1 MKLPR
6 MIADAAVYKS
16 TAHYGNLR
24 PPVPAVTGVTPS
36 FLPAGSYLRSCYA
49 CSTHNNNNFM
59 ICTCPNIKGD
69 PVVTGID
76 NPYACSGAISN
87 CNGSLTCGACPPYL

>member
-16 TAHYGNLR
+16 TGYYGGSR
-24 PPVPAVTGVTPS
+24 RTSPALSGVTPS
-36 FLPAGSYLRSCYA
+36 YLPAGSYLDSCYN
-49 CSTHNNNNFM
+49 CSINGNLM
-59 ICTCPNIKGD
+59 ICTCPSISGD

-87 CNGSLTCGACPPYL
+87 CNGGLTCGACPPYF